1 MKFLRRFEAQKQL
14 LVIDMDMYVQFH
26 GWLMEKRL
34 IHMMMIFL
42 FFRSFLDGE
51 SVKCAWNER
60 NFEPDMKLRG
70 LIERNVTLKRY
81 FAQTLRDDFH
91 GLPPNFWS
99 CRFLWS
105 FRFPWSPNF
114 SFHLHWPHSSTF
126 PNWTINPQFETDSL
140 FLVSLTFLDRKLQ
153 FSKRESD

>member
-70 LIERNVTLKRY
+70 LIDRNVTWENFSLKLWVRTFTVY
-81 FAQTLRDDFH
+81 HLLLDPADFLDPQT
-91 GLPPNFWS
+91 
-99 CRFLWS
+99 S
-105 FRFPWSPNF
+105 FFIDLTHQRFPIEQSIPNLKLTRCF
-114 SFHLHWPHSSTF
+114 SS
-126 PNWTINPQFETDSL
+126 
-140 FLVSLTFLDRKLQ
+140 R
-153 FSKRESD
+153 